1 MQVDLIAIY
10 NLMTKYYGSRTLA
23 LYTNVEEKSFIKPYS
38 LKLIF
43 DYDPTIEIDYIILLR
58 KLREYMD
65 EVHIHFN
72 LNIIKEEN
80 KIYIYVILYYTAE
93 YIDYDF
99 EFSEN

>member
-10 NLMTKYYGSRTLA
+10 NLMTKYYGSRILA

-58 KLREYMD
+58 KLREYID
-65 EVHIHFN
+65 EVQVMLS
-72 LNIIKEEN
+72 LNVVKEEN
-80 KIYIYVILYYTAE
+80 RIYIYLIMYKKSE
-93 YIDYDF
+93 YNDYFF